1 MRFLIIFLFMI
12 LGVASC
18 STSKINNNQSSQ
30 SDTEINGDTI
40 RIANDSLEYEV
51 IVFEP
56 GFGSWLQTQKPR
68 GFYSK
73 NYLEQRNQYYV
84 TIYNSR
90 VYSRPRL
97 YPQEIDYQSHIDYG
111 YEVNYMLYHYFL
123 FFEQKYNQK
132 LR

>member
-1 MRFLIIFLFMI
+1 MRIFIIIVFSLSI
-12 LGVASC
+12 ISCASYQ
-18 STSKINNNQSSQ
+18 SKDNVHNAQ
-30 SDTEINGDTI
+30 SDTEIKGDTI

-56 GFGSWLQTQKPR
+56 GFESWLQTQKPR

-73 NYLEQRNQYYV
+73 SYLEQRNQYFV
-84 TIYNSR
+84 SIYNSR

-97 YPQEIDYQSHIDYG
+97 YPQEIDYQPHIDYG

>member
-1 MRFLIIFLFMI
+1 MI

-18 STSKINNNQSSQ
+18 STSKTVNNQSSQ
-30 SDTEINGDTI
+30 SDTQINGDTI

-56 GFGSWLQTQKPR
+56 GFESWLQTQKPR
-68 GFYSK
+68 GYYSK
-73 NYLEQRNQYYV
+73 SYLEQRNQYNV
-84 TIYNSR
+84 IIYNSR

-97 YPQEIDYQSHIDYG
+97 YPQEIDYQPHIDYG